1 MTTNRFTISLT
12 LIALSLLLGAP
23 VQAALEIR
31 EQAFEL
37 SAEQI
42 LRWPLRAG
50 DSLVVRP
57 CDGCDIETLQVT
69 EETRYSIGF
78 DGESILLRDLLRQE
92 SLLPNNGNY
101 LVIVFFQPNNGP
113 VTRIILQTD
122 L

>member
-1 MTTNRFTISLT
+1 MTANRFTISLT

-23 VQAALEIR
+23 ARAALEIS

-37 SAEQI
+37 NAKQI
-42 LRWPLRAG
+42 LRWPLREG
-50 DSLVVRP
+50 DSIVVRP
-57 CDGCDIETLQVT
+57 CDSCNIETLQVT

-78 DGESILLRDLLRQE
+78 DGENILLRDLLRQE
-92 SLLPNNGNY
+92 SLLTNSEDY

-113 VTRIILQTD
+113 VTRIILQTE